1 MKLSNNVHFLQLKF
15 HLINQV
21 IILIKNVHLIT
32 CDIDGIYAGRSQHPS
47 LLNLLGH
54 RRNCA
59 MADLHEIRPN
69 EVLKPIQPS
78 NFESLAS
85 GAVGGVSLVL
95 VGHPLDL
102 LKVRLQTS
110 SPIQFASQ
118 HPQQPQQPTKSSM
131 MRIFSSLIKR
141 EGIIGIYRGV
151 TAPLIGVA
159 PIFAISIWGFDT
171 GKSLASRFLN
181 LPQSDALV
189 VACGGAFSALPT
201 SILQVPGDRIK
212 LRLQVS
218 DSRKHANPFQETRK
232 IWQEGRLIYNR
243 FGGFRS
249 LYRGYLVTLARE
261 IPGSA
266 IYFSNY
272 YSMRNLLTKY
282 FEKRDFSVDTSTA
295 LSILISG
302 GVAGTL
308 NGLITL
314 PIDTIKSRFQA
325 APLTEFRSAR
335 HVAIDLLSKE
345 GPFSFFRGLGPVLLR
360 AFPANAACFSG
371 IELVRYLC
379 K

>member
-1 MKLSNNVHFLQLKF
+1 
-15 HLINQV
+15 
-21 IILIKNVHLIT
+21 
-32 CDIDGIYAGRSQHPS
+32 
-47 LLNLLGH
+47 
-54 RRNCA
+54 
-59 MADLHEIRPN
+59 MADLHEIRPKEIFKQKN
-69 EVLKPIQPS
+69 LTPS
-78 NFESLAS
+78 TFESLTS
-85 GAVGGVSLVL
+85 GAIGGVSLVL

-102 LKVRLQTS
+102 LKVRLQTGS
-110 SPIQFASQ
+110 SASTLQFTSQ
-118 HPQQPQQPTKSSM
+118 QTPKMT
-131 MRIFSSLIKR
+131 RVFSNLIKS

-159 PIFAISIWGFDT
+159 PIFAISIWGYDT
-171 GKSLASRFLN
+171 GKTLASNFLN
-181 LPQSDALV
+181 LPQSDAFV
-189 VACGGAFSALPT
+189 VACGGALSALPT
-201 SILQVPGDRIK
+201 SILQVPGDRVK

-218 DSRKHANPFQETRK
+218 DSRKHSNPFQETRK
-232 IWQEGRLIYNR
+232 IWQEGNQFYNNR

-272 YSMRNLLTKY
+272 NYMRNLLTKK
-282 FEKRDFSVDTSTA
+282 FEKMSMSPDTVTA
-295 LSILISG
+295 FSILISG
-302 GVAGTL
+302 GMAGTL

-335 HVAIDLLSKE
+335 HVAIELISKE
-345 GPFSFFRGLGPVLLR
+345 GPSALFRGLGPVLLR

>member
-1 MKLSNNVHFLQLKF
+1 
-15 HLINQV
+15 
-21 IILIKNVHLIT
+21 
-32 CDIDGIYAGRSQHPS
+32 
-47 LLNLLGH
+47 
-54 RRNCA
+54 
-59 MADLHEIRPN
+59 MADLHEIRPK
-69 EVLKPIQPS
+69 EILKQENLTPS
-78 NFESLAS
+78 TFESLAS
-85 GAVGGVSLVL
+85 GAVGGVSLVF

-102 LKVRLQTS
+102 LKVRLQTGS
-110 SPIQFASQ
+110 SSSSSSLQFTTQ
-118 HPQQPQQPTKSSM
+118 HPKPPKMTQ
-131 MRIFSSLIKR
+131 IFSNLIKK

-171 GKSLASRFLN
+171 GKSLASQSLN
-181 LPQSDALV
+181 LPQSDAVV

-218 DSRKHANPFQETRK
+218 NAPKHANPFQEARK
-232 IWQEGRLIYNR
+232 IWQEGNQHYNNRL
-243 FGGFRS
+243 GGFRS
-249 LYRGYLVTLARE
+249 LYRGYLVTLGRE

-272 YSMRNLLTKY
+272 YSMRNLLTKH
-282 FEKRDFSVDTSTA
+282 FEQRSMSPDTVAA

-335 HVAIDLLSKE
+335 HAAIELLSKE
-345 GPFSFFRGLGPVLLR
+345 GPSALFRGLGPVLLR

-371 IELVRYLC
+371 IELVRFLF

>member
-1 MKLSNNVHFLQLKF
+1 
-15 HLINQV
+15 
-21 IILIKNVHLIT
+21 
-32 CDIDGIYAGRSQHPS
+32 
-47 LLNLLGH
+47 
-54 RRNCA
+54 
-59 MADLHEIRPN
+59 MADLHEIRPK
-69 EVLKPIQPS
+69 EILKKENLNLTPS
-78 NFESLAS
+78 TFESLAS

-102 LKVRLQTS
+102 LKVRLQTGYSSSSSSSS
-110 SPIQFASQ
+110 SPPQFMAQ
-118 HPQQPQQPTKSSM
+118 NPQPPKMT
-131 MRIFSSLIKR
+131 RIFSNLIKK
-141 EGIIGIYRGV
+141 EGIVGIYRGV
-151 TAPLIGVA
+151 TAPLMGVA

-171 GKSLASRFLN
+171 GKSLASQFFN
-181 LPQSDALV
+181 LPQSDAVV

-218 DSRKHANPFQETRK
+218 NSPKHANPFQETRK
-232 IWQEGRLIYNR
+232 IWQEGKKYYNNRL
-243 FGGFRS
+243 GSFRS

-272 YSMRNLLTKY
+272 YYMRNLLTTQ
-282 FEKRDFSVDTSTA
+282 FEKRSMSTDTVTA

-302 GVAGTL
+302 GVAGML

-335 HVAIDLLSKE
+335 HVASELLWKE
-345 GPFSFFRGLGPVLLR
+345 GPSALFRGIGPVLLR

-371 IELVRYLC
+371 IELVRYFF

>member
-1 MKLSNNVHFLQLKF
+1 
-15 HLINQV
+15 
-21 IILIKNVHLIT
+21 
-32 CDIDGIYAGRSQHPS
+32 
-47 LLNLLGH
+47 
-54 RRNCA
+54 
-59 MADLHEIRPN
+59 MADLHEIRPTELIATSPKN
-69 EVLKPIQPS
+69 TNLSPS
-78 NFESLAS
+78 TFESLAS

-102 LKVRLQTS
+102 LKVRLQTA
-110 SPIQFASQ
+110 SPVQFTS
-118 HPQQPQQPTKSSM
+118 QQPAQKSSM
-131 MRIFSSLIKR
+131 TRIFSSLIKR
-141 EGIIGIYRGV
+141 EGVVGIYRGV

-159 PIFAISIWGFDT
+159 PIFAISIWGYDT
-171 GKSLASRFLN
+171 GKSLASKLLN

-201 SILQVPGDRIK
+201 SLLQVPGDRIK

-218 DSRKHANPFQETRK
+218 DARKHANPFQETRK
-232 IWQEGRLIYNR
+232 IWQEGTAYYKNRL
-243 FGGFRS
+243 GGFRS

-272 YSMRNLLTKY
+272 NYMRNLLTAN
-282 FEKRDFSVDTSTA
+282 FEKQASFSPDTVTA
-295 LSILISG
+295 LSILIAG

-308 NGLITL
+308 NGLLTL

-325 APLTEFRSAR
+325 SSITEFRSAR
-335 HVAIDLLSKE
+335 HVAFDLFVKE
-345 GPFSFFRGLGPVLLR
+345 GPAAYFRGLGPVLLR